1 MAIKQDIT
9 QGKSLGDLGR
19 EAFWFIT
26 HTLLAVL
33 LLALMLAGVWMSHPD
48 PDSTTPKLLGT
59 VLAFVVPMI
68 GGFIVAKMQ
77 QNEIARYTWISGLL
91 LFSVICVYVLD
102 LPTGNGLCENCGA
115 VEKLWRTFFDIG
127 NGSGLMGGD
136 GLLYGTWL
144 PLSMIGYSVGAWFGL
159 EA

>member
-77 QNEIARYTWISGLL
+77 QMP
-91 LFSVICVYVLD
+91 SVISSTMGSAAIA
-102 LPTGNGLCENCGA
+102 LP
-115 VEKLWRTFFDIG
+115 
-127 NGSGLMGGD
+127 
-136 GLLYGTWL
+136 
-144 PLSMIGYSVGAWFGL
+144 
-159 EA
+159 